1 MGFGYLLYGYL
12 MLIDY
17 GIKTT
22 EGAAQGFDIFPDL
35 LGYIL
40 FFVAL
45 RGLSRHASGF
55 SRAKSACIPLFIV
68 GGATLVGQLLT
79 LIGLSGSV
87 ITLMLEYAQYAKYPL
102 LLFFHIGMLDG
113 IRQLSLDVDL
123 PKLSSKAQNATFFS
137 AFYYIVGICMI
148 FFEIF
153 VPNPEGKLASIY
165 NTVGMIYQIAFYLV
179 FFYVTYVIF
188 SAYRQICYEGDENM
202 DQGGVGPLTKI
213 FEKYKASKDRHDK

>member
-17 GIKTT
+17 GIKTS
-22 EGAAQGFDIFPDL
+22 ESVGVGFDIFPDL

-40 FFVAL
+40 FFAAL
-45 RGLSRHASGF
+45 KELSRHASGF
-55 SRAKSACIPLFIV
+55 ARAKSACIPLFAV
-68 GGATLVGQLLT
+68 GGVTLVGQLLT
-79 LIGLSGSV
+79 LIGVEGSAV
-87 ITLMLEYAQYAKYPL
+87 TMVLNYAQYAKYPL

-123 PKLSSKAQNATFFS
+123 PKLSSKAQSATFFS
-137 AFYYIVGICMI
+137 SFYYIVGICMI

-153 VPNPEGKLASIY
+153 VPSPEGKIANIY

-179 FFYVTYVIF
+179 FFYVFYVIF
-188 SAYRQICYEGDENM
+188 SAYRQICYEGDEDM
-202 DQGGVGPLTKI
+202 DSKPGPLTRL
-213 FEKYKASKDRHDK
+213 FEKYKDAKNRHDK